1 MLEVKREGGG
11 RDAVV
16 VEDLEVLVDIHVVF
30 QKHLELLDRQ
40 LVDAVAVFGVF
51 GEGRVGWEADADVVG
66 RVAVVVGAAVGGPY
80 VFRDGHAV
88 LVVPADHVASG
99 GHSGD
104 DECRAAAEV
113 VEAGPDPLLVLTPR
127 PDVEL
132 PYLWDHIGQR
142 VSGGAVVWG
151 GLVLVWVQVT
161 SLIQDHIRVVIQDC
175 LAVLKLHVQVAG
187 GEGQHVPIPID
198 FCQLGRHRT
207 TLRLQYFL

>member
-1 MLEVKREGGG
+1 MLEVKRERGG

-16 VEDLEVLVDIHVVF
+16 VEDLEVLVDVHVVF
-30 QKHLELLDRQ
+30 QKDLELLDRQ
-40 LVDAVAVFGVF
+40 LVHAVALFGVF
-51 GEGRVGWEADADVVG
+51 GEGRVGREADANVVG
-66 RVAVVVGAAVGGPY
+66 RVAVVVGAAVSGPY
-80 VFRDGHAV
+80 VLGDGHAV

-104 DECRAAAEV
+104 DVGRAAAEV

-132 PYLWDHIGQR
+132 PYLWDHVGQR
-142 VSGGAVVWG
+142 VSGGAVVRG

-161 SLIQDHIRVVIQDC
+161 SLIQDHVRVVVQDR

-187 GEGQHVPIPID
+187 GEGQHVSIPID
-198 FCQLGRHRT
+198 FCQLGRHRR
-207 TLRLQYFL
+207 TLTVVF